1 MPSSVLASGR
11 RLARCAVG
19 NEARPHPP
27 RRAGPEFQSKRNRDT
42 VSAVRRT
49 VALAAAYLVALAAA
63 GAAQAGGSSEFAGHH
78 RQLFRVV
85 VVDGLTTADL
95 PRLARDGAAVGL
107 LVPNAGPR
115 TSASDALAG
124 MVRGTLYNA
133 RLPKPTDSILIRIE
147 HARMPPRHG
156 PAIVLALPPQ
166 HTVPNIRRYPI
177 AVLGR
182 GYRGLLV
189 SRLTRVPGLVSMADV
204 ARTALGT
211 ANRLRAQPSPDP
223 AAALAHLESRIVAAR
238 SSTMA
243 ASVLVLA
250 LLVCFALL
258 HPAGA
263 PAAIGAA
270 LAANLALGWVGAGS
284 AAASVTLLGLCT
296 VAGGLLGARLQRS
309 QLALGAALVLVVA
322 AYAAA
327 TLAHPPALSLAPVG
341 PELTSRFFGVS
352 NVLETLLL
360 APALLAARLLDER
373 LGPLALAGV
382 GALALATIAENRLG
396 ADGGGALVVAVAFA
410 VLAAGSW
417 TRSRRVAV
425 LALAAALL
433 SALLLLDL
441 DAASSS
447 PDHLRGA
454 LDGGARGL
462 AHVAANRVPLAYAR
476 MLEQW
481 YLVFPGLATLSAGV
495 AAARRA
501 RSRRDAALVASLL
514 AGIGVSLLV
523 NDSPGPVTLAGLAA
537 LSALEGGLLQRE
549 WILPLLRRA
558 LGGRLAPTGAGV
570 ASARPQ
576 E

>member
-1 MPSSVLASGR
+1 M
-11 RLARCAVG
+11 
-19 NEARPHPP
+19 
-27 RRAGPEFQSKRNRDT
+27 
-42 VSAVRRT
+42 RRT
-49 VALAAAYLVALAAA
+49 AALAAACLLALAAA
-63 GAAQAGGSSEFAGHH
+63 EGARAGGSSEFSGHH

-85 VVDGLTTADL
+85 VVDGLSTADL
-95 PRLARDGAAVGL
+95 PRLAQSGAAVGL

-115 TSASDALAG
+115 TSAGYALAG
-124 MVRGTLYNA
+124 MVRGILYNA
-133 RLPKPTDSILIRIE
+133 RLPKPTDSILIRVE
-147 HARMPPRHG
+147 HARTPPRHG

-166 HTVPNIRRYPI
+166 HAVPNTRRYPI

-182 GYRGLLV
+182 DYRGLLL

-211 ANRLRAQPSPDP
+211 ANRLRAQASADP
-223 AAALAHLESRIVAAR
+223 AAALTRLESRIVSAR

-243 ASVLVLA
+243 ASVLVLG
-250 LLVCFALL
+250 LLIAFALL
-258 HPAGA
+258 YPTGA
-263 PAAIGAA
+263 PTAIGAA
-270 LAANLALGWVGAGS
+270 LAANLALGWIGGGS

-296 VAGGLLGARLQRS
+296 VAGGLLGARLLRS
-309 QLALGAALVLVVA
+309 PLALGAALVLVVA

-327 TLAHPPALSLAPVG
+327 MLAHPPALSLAPLG

-396 ADGGGALVVAVAFA
+396 ADGGGALVVAAAFA
-410 VLAAGSW
+410 VLAAGAW
-417 TRSRRVAV
+417 ARSRRVAV

-433 SALLLLDL
+433 AALLLLDL

-462 AHVAANRVPLAYAR
+462 ARVAANRVPLAYAR

-481 YLVFPGLATLSAGV
+481 YLVFPALAVLAVGL

-514 AGIGVSLLV
+514 VGLAVSLLV
-523 NDSPGPVTLAGLAA
+523 NDSPGPVTIAGLAA
-537 LSALEGGLLQRE
+537 LLALEGGLLRHE
-549 WILPLLRRA
+549 LLPSLLRRA
-558 LGGRLAPTGAGV
+558 LGRRLLPAGASV